1 MRAIHFKASLIR
13 SGLAAAVLLG
23 AATASY
29 AQTTVGLTAAPTQ
42 AVLPDGQSVP
52 MWGYTCGTVTGTG
65 TCVAANPNAGTNWS
79 PVVITVPYT
88 ESAPGVSNTILTI
101 SLTNNLSFTA
111 GTGTN
116 TLPTSLVIVG
126 QLGGGLGAAPV
137 TTPSPPHAA
146 QGPTWPAS

>member
-52 MWGYTCGTVTGTG
+52 MWGYTCGAVTAGTG

-126 QLGGGLGAAPV
+126 QLGGDRKSV
-137 TTPSPPHAA
+137 V
-146 QGPTWPAS
+146 

>member
-52 MWGYTCGTVTGTG
+52 MWGYTCGAVTVGTG

-88 ESAPGVSNTILTI
+88 ELSAGVSNTSLTI

-111 GTGTN
+111 WSGLN
-116 TLPTSLVIVG
+116 TLPTSLLIVEP
-126 QLGGGLGAAPV
+126 LRGGLM
-137 TTPSPPHAA
+137 TTSA
-146 QGPTWPAS
+146 TT